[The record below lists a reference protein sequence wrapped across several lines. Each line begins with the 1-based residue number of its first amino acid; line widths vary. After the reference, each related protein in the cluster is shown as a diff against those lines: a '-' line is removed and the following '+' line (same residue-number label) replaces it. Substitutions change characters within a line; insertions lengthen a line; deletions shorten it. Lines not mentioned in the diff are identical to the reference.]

1 MTIARDNPP
10 ERTDT
15 GHGHVFPRP
24 DGVKARCGGP
34 GLCSVCGAELA
45 RKIRESGTTTDQVM
59 MIPPDEVSF
68 HPGPTLCNCD
78 DTNPKLCSNRI
89 PERSCPCLCHL
100 KHDASETIRH
110 SMPYEEHR
118 RRLIEYLLSKVALCD
133 WHGVSDAANDLRE
146 LDAVERG
153 GAGK

>member
-10 ERTDT
+10 KGSNT

-34 GLCSVCGAELA
+34 GLCSVCGADLA
-45 RKIRESGTTTDQVM
+45 RKIREGGTTTEQVM
-59 MIPPDEVSF
+59 LPPDEVSF
-68 HPGPTLCNCD
+68 HPG
-78 DTNPKLCSNRI
+78 
-89 PERSCPCLCHL
+89 E
-100 KHDASETIRH
+100 AIRH
-110 SMPYEEHR
+110 SMPYTEHR

-146 LDAVERG
+146 LDALERG
-153 GAGK
+153 RAGK